1 MFGVVL
7 RLFALIPLSEYVA
20 RPVTDVVRRGIHGA
34 TNIATGEPCLLVLRA
49 VATICVDH
57 EHLFGL
63 KQHTCHRLAGGL
75 LAQ

>member
-7 RLFALIPLSEYVA
+7 RLFGMVPLSEYGA
-20 RPVTDVVRRGIHGA
+20 GPVTEVVRRGIHGA

-49 VATICVDH
+49 VGTTCGDH